1 LTWMGGGYF
10 ATGKPKLEQST
21 VNIEAGKFFKI
32 GWQGAGAVGLLI
44 AGILLI
50 ALAFH
55 TSQIL

>member
-1 LTWMGGGYF
+1 MGGGYF
-10 ATGKPKLEQST
+10 ATGKSKLEQST